1 MKKFSITLIFVVA
14 LGFQAISQAKLVP
27 VSKSELTGIELPAGA
42 KQDKRILATA
52 AAETLLEMTAEENAT
67 KLEGQAEVFTMPPS
81 LQEQLRAAA
90 QKAGWEIQP
99 YTTDAKYA
107 LLKNKDRIIL
117 MYLDSNKKETSLYL
131 MPVASIPQEAVAV
144 TEAVP
149 PVQVDPQ
156 TQSQPAVQSPP
167 QVQPQAA
174 AAPVVVNTAQQGNT
188 TPTSGFT
195 FTTTNFDDGW
205 VSTIAQDFVQ
215 VTKGNITVVLYYPVE
230 ITDELRNSNVE
241 FSDYYWN
248 QLVVPNYRV
257 KSAYRFEEGV
267 TYFRTYFIEGEA
279 VNPQTGKSCYLALNV
294 LVNSGVSTPVLAIAP
309 DKNSYYQQFPEPK
322 ALGNMT
328 GYNKFAVAA
337 KDIIGTWEESSG
349 AGVNLYNTYTG
360 NYAGMNYAQ
369 SSATFIFNADGTYT
383 SKHSGASSVYGTT
396 TVFSQEYKGKVT
408 VTNWDMSMTNRWKDA
423 TENFNAQFEAVRGG
437 RILHLQNKEATGI
450 WYHLART
457 KQ

>member
-1 MKKFSITLIFVVA
+1 MKKFSITIIFVIA
-14 LGFQAISQAKLVP
+14 LGFQAISQSKLVP
-27 VSKSELTGIELPAGA
+27 VSKSELTGIELPTGA

-81 LQEQLRAAA
+81 LQEQVRAAA

-99 YTTDAKYA
+99 YTTEAAYS
-107 LLKNKDRIIL
+107 LLKKNGRTVLI
-117 MYLDSNKKETSLYL
+117 YLNSNKRETSLYI
-131 MPVASIPQEAVAV
+131 MPVASIPQEAPVEATQVA
-144 TEAVP
+144 
-149 PVQVDPQ
+149 PQ
-156 TQSQPAVQSPP
+156 EQAQPSVQSPP

-174 AAPVVVNTAQQGNT
+174 VAPVVVTNAQQVSA
-188 TPTSGFT
+188 TPATVFT

-205 VSTIAQDFVQ
+205 VSTIANDFVQ
-215 VTKGNITVVLYYPVE
+215 VTKGNITVLLYYGFE

-248 QLVVPNYRV
+248 QLVVPHYRV
-257 KSAYRFEEGV
+257 KSAYRYEEGV

-279 VNPQTGKSCYLALNV
+279 VNPQTGKSCYIALNV

-369 SSATFIFNADGTYT
+369 NSATFIFNADGTYT

-423 TENFNAQFEAVRGG
+423 TENFNAQFEVVRGG
-437 RILHLQNKEATGI
+437 RILHLQNKESTGI

-457 KQ
+457 KP

>member
-1 MKKFSITLIFVVA
+1 MKKLSITLIFVVA
-14 LGFQAISQAKLVP
+14 LGFQAISQSKLVP
-27 VSKSELTGIELPAGA
+27 VSKSELTGIELPGGT

-81 LQEQLRAAA
+81 LQEQVKAAA

-99 YTTDAKYA
+99 YTTDAAYS
-107 LLKNKDRIIL
+107 LLKKNGRTLLI
-117 MYLDSNKKETSLYL
+117 YLDSNKKETSLYI
-131 MPVASIPQEAVAV
+131 MPVASMPQEAPVVA
-144 TEAVP
+144 A
-149 PVQVDPQ
+149 QVAPQ
-156 TQSQPAVQSPP
+156 EQAQPSVQSQP
-167 QVQPQAA
+167 QVEPQAA
-174 AAPVVVNTAQQGNT
+174 VAPVVVTNAQQVST
-188 TPTSGFT
+188 TPASAFT

-205 VSTIAQDFVQ
+205 VSIIANDFVQ
-215 VTKGNITVVLYYPVE
+215 VTKGNITVLLYYGFE

-257 KSAYRFEEGV
+257 KSAYRYEEGV

-337 KDIIGTWEESSG
+337 KDIIGTWEENSG

-369 SSATFIFNADGTYT
+369 NSATFIFNADGTYT

-437 RILHLQNKEATGI
+437 RILHLQNKESTGI
-450 WYHLART
+450 WYHVART
-457 KQ
+457 KP

>member
-1 MKKFSITLIFVVA
+1 MKRFLLFSILFVSIATQV
-14 LGFQAISQAKLVP
+14 ISQSKVVP
-27 VSKSELTGIELPAGA
+27 VSKSELTGIELPAGT

-81 LQEQLRAAA
+81 LQEQVRAAA

-99 YTTDAKYA
+99 YTTDAAYS
-107 LLKNKDRIIL
+107 LLKNNGRILL
-117 MYLDSNKKETSLYL
+117 MYLESNKKETSLYI
-131 MPVASIPQEAVAV
+131 MPVASIPQEAVVV
-144 TEAVP
+144 TQAAP
-149 PVQVDPQ
+149 PTQADPQ
-156 TQSQPAVQSPP
+156 TQSQPAVQS
-167 QVQPQAA
+167 QAA
-174 AAPVVVNTAQQGNT
+174 AVPVVVTTAQQANT
-188 TPTSGFT
+188 TPTSAFT

-205 VSTIAQDFVQ
+205 VSTIANDFVQ
-215 VTKGNITVVLYYPVE
+215 VTKGNITVLLYYGLE
-230 ITDELRNSNVE
+230 ITDELRSSNVE

-257 KSAYRFEEGV
+257 KSAYRYQEGV

-337 KDIIGTWEESSG
+337 KDIVGTWEESSG
-349 AGVNLYNTYTG
+349 SAVNLYNTYTG
-360 NYAGMNYAQ
+360 NYAGMNSTQGYDK
-369 SSATFIFNADGTYT
+369 FMFNADGTYN
-383 SKHSGASSVYGTT
+383 SQHSGASSVYGVN
-396 TVFSQEYKGKVT
+396 TVFSQEYNGKVT
-408 VTNWDMSMTNRWKDA
+408 VTNWDMSMTKRWKDA

-437 RILHLQNKEATGI
+437 RILHLQNKESTGI

>member
-1 MKKFSITLIFVVA
+1 MKKLSITLIFVA
-14 LGFQAISQAKLVP
+14 AIGFQLISQSKLVP
-27 VSKSELTGIELPAGA
+27 VSKSELTGIELPDGA

-81 LQEQLRAAA
+81 LQEQVRAAA

-99 YTTDAKYA
+99 YTTDAAYS
-107 LLKNKDRIIL
+107 LLKKDRILL
-117 MYLDSNKKETSLYL
+117 MYLESTKKETALYI
-131 MPVASIPQEAVAV
+131 MPVASIPQEAVVV
-144 TEAVP
+144 TQAAP
-149 PVQVDPQ
+149 PVQADPQ
-156 TQSQPAVQSPP
+156 TQTQPAVQSQP

-174 AAPVVVNTAQQGNT
+174 VAPVVVTTAQQASS
-188 TPTSGFT
+188 TPSSTFT

-205 VSTIAQDFVQ
+205 VSTIANDFVQ
-215 VTKGNITVVLYYPVE
+215 VTKGNITVLLYYGFE
-230 ITDELRNSNVE
+230 ITDELRDSNVE

-257 KSAYRFEEGV
+257 KSAYRYQEGV

-279 VNPQTGKSCYLALNV
+279 VNPQSGKSCYLALNV

-337 KDIIGTWEESSG
+337 KDIVGTWEESSG
-349 AGVNLYNTYTG
+349 SAVNLYNTYTG
-360 NYAGMNYAQ
+360 NYAGMNSTQGYDK
-369 SSATFIFNADGTYT
+369 FMFNTDGTYN
-383 SKHSGASSVYGTT
+383 SKHSGASSVYGVN
-396 TVFSQEYKGKVT
+396 TVFSQEYNGKVT
-408 VTNWDMSMTNRWKDA
+408 VTNWDMSMTKRWKDA

-437 RILHLQNKEATGI
+437 RILHLQNKESTGI

>member
-1 MKKFSITLIFVVA
+1 MNRLLFTTIFVLVIVSH
-14 LGFQAISQAKLVP
+14 GMGQSKLVP
-27 VSKSELTGIELPAGA
+27 VSKSELTGIELPTGA

-81 LQEQLRAAA
+81 QQEQVRAAA
-90 QKAGWEIQP
+90 QKARWEIQP
-99 YTTDAKYA
+99 YFTEAKYS
-107 LLKNKDRIIL
+107 LLKKDGRTLLI
-117 MYLDSNKKETSLYL
+117 YLDSNKKETSLYI
-131 MPVASIPQEAVAV
+131 MPVANMPQEAPVVASQ
-144 TEAVP
+144 TTPQEQ
-149 PVQVDPQ
+149 VQPA
-156 TQSQPAVQSPP
+156 QSQT

-174 AAPVVVNTAQQGNT
+174 TFVVEPKTQQVTTAPAGA
-188 TPTSGFT
+188 FT
-195 FTTTNFDDGW
+195 FTSTNFDDGW
-205 VSTIAQDFVQ
+205 VSTIANDFVQ
-215 VTKGNITVVLYYPVE
+215 VTKGNITVLLYYGFE

-248 QLVVPNYRV
+248 QLIVPNYSV
-257 KSAYRFEEGV
+257 KSAYRYQEGV

-337 KDIIGTWEESSG
+337 KDIIGTWEENSG

-369 SSATFIFNADGTYT
+369 NSATFIFNADGTYT

-396 TVFSQEYKGKVT
+396 TAFSQEYKGKIT

-437 RILHLQNKEATGI
+437 RILHLQNKESTGI

>member
-1 MKKFSITLIFVVA
+1 MKKLSITIIFVIA
-14 LGFQAISQAKLVP
+14 LGFQAISQSKLVP
-27 VSKSELTGIELPAGA
+27 VSKSELTGIELPTGA

-81 LQEQLRAAA
+81 LQEQVRAAA

-99 YTTDAKYA
+99 YTTEAAYS
-107 LLKNKDRIIL
+107 LLKKNGRTVLI
-117 MYLDSNKKETSLYL
+117 YLNSNKRETSLYI
-131 MPVASIPQEAVAV
+131 MTVASIPQEAPVEATQVA
-144 TEAVP
+144 
-149 PVQVDPQ
+149 PQ
-156 TQSQPAVQSPP
+156 EQAQPSVQSPP

-174 AAPVVVNTAQQGNT
+174 VAPVVVTNAQQVSA
-188 TPTSGFT
+188 TPATVFT

-205 VSTIAQDFVQ
+205 VSTIANDFVQ
-215 VTKGNITVVLYYPVE
+215 VTKGNITVLLYYGFQ

-248 QLVVPNYRV
+248 QLVVPSYRV
-257 KSAYRFEEGV
+257 KSAYRYEEGV

-279 VNPQTGKSCYLALNV
+279 VNPQTGKSCYIALNV

-369 SSATFIFNADGTYT
+369 NSATFIFNADGTYT

-423 TENFNAQFEAVRGG
+423 TENFNAQFEVVRGG
-437 RILHLQNKEATGI
+437 RILHLQNKESTGI

-457 KQ
+457 KP

>member
-1 MKKFSITLIFVVA
+1 MNRLVIACCLLISFK
-14 LGFQAISQAKLVP
+14 GISQSKLVA
-27 VSKSELTGIELPAGA
+27 VSKSELTGMELPAGA
-42 KQDKRILATA
+42 KQDKRILSTA

-67 KLEGQAEVFTMPPS
+67 KLEGQVEVFTMPPS
-81 LQEQLRAAA
+81 LQEQVKAAA

-99 YTTDAKYA
+99 YTTDAAYSILKMNGRT
-107 LLKNKDRIIL
+107 LLI
-117 MYLDSNKKETSLYL
+117 YLDSNKKETSLYI
-131 MPVASIPQEAVAV
+131 MPVATMPQEAPVV
-144 TEAVP
+144 TTQAS
-149 PVQVDPQ
+149 PQ
-156 TQSQPAVQSPP
+156 EQPAVQTQP

-174 AAPVVVNTAQQGNT
+174 VAPVVVTTTQPASATPATA
-188 TPTSGFT
+188 FT

-205 VSTIAQDFVQ
+205 VSTITNDFVQ
-215 VTKGNITVVLYYPVE
+215 VTKGSITVVLYYASE
-230 ITDELRNSNVE
+230 ITDELRSSNVE

-257 KSAYRFEEGV
+257 KSAYRYEEGV

-279 VNPQTGKSCYLALNV
+279 VNPQTGRPCYLALNV
-294 LVNSGVSTPVLAIAP
+294 LVNSGVVTPVLAIAP

-337 KDIIGTWEESSG
+337 KDITGTWEENSG

-369 SSATFIFNADGTYT
+369 NSATFIFNADGTYS

-437 RILHLQNKEATGI
+437 RILHLQNKESTGI

-457 KQ
+457 KP

>member
-1 MKKFSITLIFVVA
+1 MKRFLLCLLLLVSIAT
-14 LGFQAISQAKLVP
+14 QAISQSKLVP

-42 KQDKRILATA
+42 KQDKRILSTA

-67 KLEGQAEVFTMPPS
+67 KLEGQAEVFTIPPS
-81 LQEQLRAAA
+81 LQEQVRAAA

-99 YTTDAKYA
+99 YTTDAAYS
-107 LLKNKDRIIL
+107 LLKNNGRILL
-117 MYLDSNKKETSLYL
+117 MYLESNKKETSLYI
-131 MPVASIPQEAVAV
+131 MPVASIPQEAVVV
-144 TEAVP
+144 TQAAP
-149 PVQVDPQ
+149 PVQAAPQ
-156 TQSQPAVQSPP
+156 EQTQPAVQSQS

-174 AAPVVVNTAQQGNT
+174 VAPVVVTTAQQVST
-188 TPTSGFT
+188 TPSSTFT

-205 VSTIAQDFVQ
+205 VSTIANDFVQ
-215 VTKGNITVVLYYPVE
+215 VTKGNITVLLYYGVE
-230 ITDELRNSNVE
+230 ITDELRDSNVE

-248 QLVVPNYRV
+248 QLVVPNYSV
-257 KSAYRFEEGV
+257 KSAYRYEEGV

-328 GYNKFAVAA
+328 GYNKFAVAS
-337 KDIIGTWEESSG
+337 KDITGTWEESSG
-349 AGVNLYNTYTG
+349 AGVSLYNTYTG

-369 SSATFIFNADGTYT
+369 NSATFIFNADGTYT

-437 RILHLQNKEATGI
+437 RILHLQNKESTGI